1 MTSRG
6 IIFLYFCAAWAHST
20 HEIYYFLS
28 LSFAFAHTTVCYTNS
43 QNYSARSPVFGKLAI
58 VSLRLRYDIV
68 FSVNSSDS
76 GMSGTRR
83 PIRLCHY
90 TPTWPPPFQWTSP
103 CVPCLPLNIDYVI
116 RRNLSCFRIIH
127 DVRFFISILA
137 LPVLHPLWLI
147 TCTDKPFSDEWYSF
161 SATQT
166 S

>member
-6 IIFLYFCAAWAHST
+6 VIFLYFCAAWAHST
-20 HEIYYFLS
+20 HNIYCFLS

-43 QNYSARSPVFGKLAI
+43 PNYSDRSPVSVHWRLCPFDYDMILC
-58 VSLRLRYDIV
+58 SLWI
-68 FSVNSSDS
+68 SSDF

-83 PIRLCHY
+83 HIRLCHY
-90 TPTWPPPFQWTSP
+90 TPGHRPSNGRVRAFPA
-103 CVPCLPLNIDYVI
+103 CLLNIDYVI
-116 RRNLSCFRIIH
+116 RRNLSCLRIIH

-147 TCTDKPFSDEWYSF
+147 TCGDKPFSDEWYSF
-161 SATQT
+161 SATRT